1 MIAASAR
8 KHGIHDHDMIH
19 AFNHPMFVDD
29 LDDGF
34 VMFVGADTAGNLLEV
49 GVIDSTDGP
58 DHRPRHAG
66 TTEVPQVIPMPRT
79 AQEILDHADELAARF
94 EQAEPAGPSRRHST
108 TSCPRRG
115 PGPRRRRAKPR

>member
-1 MIAASAR
+1 VDVDAPLIAASAR
-8 KHGIHDHDMIH
+8 KHGVHDDDMIH

-58 DHRPRHAG
+58 IIAHAMPARPKYLR
-66 TTEVPQVIPMPRT
+66 
-79 AQEILDHADELAARF
+79 
-94 EQAEPAGPSRRHST
+94 
-108 TSCPRRG
+108 
-115 PGPRRRRAKPR
+115 